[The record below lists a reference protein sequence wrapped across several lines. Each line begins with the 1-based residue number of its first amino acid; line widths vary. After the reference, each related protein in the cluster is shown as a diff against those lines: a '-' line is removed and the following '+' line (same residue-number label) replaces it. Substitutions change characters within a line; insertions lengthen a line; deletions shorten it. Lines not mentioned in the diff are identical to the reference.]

1 MSDSLADVAR
11 ATLVPGCNQ
20 IVAIREHGE
29 EGYVLFDN
37 SDNHDFLIGVA
48 YRRTEDGWA
57 VLQMASGSGW
67 SHVRPDHG
75 TGTMSSWGSAPPGAD
90 RVRVEFQGETREDDV
105 TNGVYFLIWW
115 RARRSEREAFVTA
128 FRIDGHWIARQ
139 RPPSQETTETGFISV
154 FEQPTQYFLHS
165 SQCGPETGLRASG
178 PSLALP
184 LDTPDAKLGE
194 AVLYLMTECRRDAA
208 PPASPDQSRKEVL
221 ALLKPARVRSWAAL
235 QCTAKL
241 AHVWVGADGLR
252 VEPTRN
258 GGNRGSDQRF
268 PLPHR
273 ASRAAGALPTT
284 RCIRCLSETRLVG
297 EHATAAVVGRPNT
310 TL

>member
-1 MSDSLADVAR
+1 MGGTPDGEWVGVVPRPTGSWYGHDVELGFRAARGQSRSSGIPRRDTGGRRNERSLLPHLVA
-11 ATLVPGCNQ
+11 C
-20 IVAIREHGE
+20 
-29 EGYVLFDN
+29 
-37 SDNHDFLIGVA
+37 
-48 YRRTEDGWA
+48 
-57 VLQMASGSGW
+57 ASF
-67 SHVRPDHG
+67 G
-75 TGTMSSWGSAPPGAD
+75 TRG
-90 RVRVEFQGETREDDV
+90 
-105 TNGVYFLIWW
+105 
-115 RARRSEREAFVTA
+115 FVSA

-165 SQCGPETGLRASG
+165 SQCGPATGLRASG

-208 PPASPDQSRKEVL
+208 PPASPDQSRKEAL

-235 QCTAKL
+235 QRTARL

-258 GGNRGSDQRF
+258 GGNRGPDRGFHWLTEQAERLGRSPPPAVLGASVRHALLAST
-268 PLPHR
+268 LPPQSSGGLTR
-273 ASRAAGALPTT
+273 A
-284 RCIRCLSETRLVG
+284 
-297 EHATAAVVGRPNT
+297 
-310 TL
+310 

>member
-1 MSDSLADVAR
+1 VSDSLADVAR
-11 ATLVPGCNQ
+11 VTLVPGCNQ

-29 EGYVLFDN
+29 EGYALFDN
-37 SDNHDFLIGVA
+37 SDNHNFLIGVA

-57 VLQMASGSGW
+57 VEQMASGSGW

-90 RVRVEFQGETREDDV
+90 RVRVEFQGEIREDDV

-115 RARRSEREAFVTA
+115 RAPRSEREPFVTA
-128 FRIDGHWIARQ
+128 FRIDGQWIARQ
-139 RPPSQETTETGFISV
+139 RPPSQEATGFASV

-194 AVLYLMTECRRDAA
+194 AVLYLLSECRRDAP
-208 PPASPDQSRKEVL
+208 PPASPDRLRKETL
-221 ALLKPARVRSWAAL
+221 ALYKPARVRSWAAL
-235 QCTAKL
+235 QRTAKL
-241 AHVWVGADGLR
+241 VHVWVDADGLR

-258 GGNRGSDQRF
+258 GGNRGPGRGFHDLTKQAERLGRSPPPAELGASVRHALLAST
-268 PLPHR
+268 LPPQSSGGLTS
-273 ASRAAGALPTT
+273 A
-284 RCIRCLSETRLVG
+284 
-297 EHATAAVVGRPNT
+297 
-310 TL
+310 